1 MRRIERVH
9 RTNHT
14 KIIGHG
20 GELWQ
25 QVADLHATLSVLLEF
40 EGRLQQA
47 TCGPLGP
54 QVDCACALTLVFLE
68 GWLVVEHIQ
77 LRWPTLHE
85 QHDDVLCRGRQRRTG
100 IPPCRGGRFERLTR
114 KNARETNETC
124 PSTKG

>member
-14 KIIGHG
+14 KIVGHG
-20 GELWQ
+20 REMWQ
-25 QVADLHATLSVLLEF
+25 QVADLHGTLSVLLEL
-40 EGRLQQA
+40 EGGRQQA
-47 TCGPLGP
+47 SRGPLGP
-54 QVDCACALTLVFLE
+54 QIDLAWALTLVLLE

-85 QHDDVLCRGRQRRTG
+85 QHDDVLCWRRQRRTG
-100 IPPCRGGRFERLTR
+100 IPACRGGCFERLTR

-124 PSTKG
+124 PS